1 MRAFSEAVKWVFLD
15 LDNTLWDFDA
25 NAEEAIKE
33 LYHRHELHLHSD
45 FHVDQFLSLYKE
57 VNAAYWLRYEKGE
70 VTKEVLR
77 TARFTDTFNAMGVA
91 AALQPENVWQEY
103 LDICPIMTRMMPGA
117 LDCLTELKK
126 KYRIALLTNGF
137 ERTQQTKISV
147 SGIGAFVDFM
157 MTSESVGMAKPDSR
171 FFALALETAGCSAEE
186 AVYLGDTWH
195 TDVEG
200 GMGAGIVSYWYRRGQ
215 DHRDLPSNDSNFGG
229 VVEDLM
235 DFARL

>member
-1 MRAFSEAVKWVFLD
+1 
-15 LDNTLWDFDA
+15 
-25 NAEEAIKE
+25 
-33 LYHRHELHLHSD
+33 
-45 FHVDQFLSLYKE
+45 
-57 VNAAYWLRYEKGE
+57 
-70 VTKEVLR
+70 
-77 TARFTDTFNAMGVA
+77 MGVA

-117 LDCLTELKK
+117 LDCLAELKK

-147 SGIGAFVDFM
+147 SGIGEFVDFM

-171 FFALALETAGCSAEE
+171 FFALALEKAGCIAQE

>member
-1 MRAFSEAVKWVFLD
+1 
-15 LDNTLWDFDA
+15 
-25 NAEEAIKE
+25 
-33 LYHRHELHLHSD
+33 
-45 FHVDQFLSLYKE
+45 
-57 VNAAYWLRYEKGE
+57 
-70 VTKEVLR
+70 
-77 TARFTDTFNAMGVA
+77 MGLE
-91 AALQPENVWQEY
+91 AALQPANVWQEY

-117 LDCLTELKK
+117 LDCLAELKK

-147 SGIGAFVDFM
+147 SGIGEFVDFM

-171 FFALALETAGCSAEE
+171 FFALALEKAGCNAQE

-195 TDVEG
+195 TDVDG

-215 DHRDLPSNDSNFGG
+215 DRRELPLDDSNFGG
-229 VVEDLM
+229 VVDDLM

>member
-1 MRAFSEAVKWVFLD
+1 MRAFTEAVKWVFLD

-33 LYHRHELHLHSD
+33 LYHRHQLHLHSD
-45 FHVDQFLSLYKE
+45 FHVDQFLALYKD

-77 TARFTDTFNAMGVA
+77 TARFTDTFTAMGVA
-91 AALQPENVWQEY
+91 PALQPANVWQEY
-103 LDICPIMTRMMPGA
+103 LEICPVMTRMMPGA
-117 LDCLTELKK
+117 LDCLAELKK

-137 ERTQQTKISV
+137 EKTQQTKIAV
-147 SGIGAFVDFM
+147 SGIAPYIDFM
-157 MTSESVGMAKPDSR
+157 LSSEAIGIAKPDPK
-171 FFALALETAGCSAEE
+171 FFGLALEKAGCDAKE

-215 DHRDLPSNDSNFGG
+215 DFRSMPQDDPCFGG
-229 VVEDLM
+229 VVEDLL

>member
-171 FFALALETAGCSAEE
+171 FFALALEKAGCIAQE

>member
-1 MRAFSEAVKWVFLD
+1 MKAFSEAVKWVFLD

-45 FHVDQFLSLYKE
+45 FHVDQFLSLYKD

-77 TARFTDTFNAMGVA
+77 TARFTDTFTAMGVPP
-91 AALQPENVWQEY
+91 ALQPANVWQEY
-103 LDICPIMTRMMPGA
+103 LEICPVMTRMMPGA
-117 LDCLTELKK
+117 LACLAELKK

-137 ERTQQTKISV
+137 ESTQRTKIGV
-147 SGIGAFVDFM
+147 SGIGEFVDFM
-157 MTSESVGMAKPDSR
+157 MTSEAVGMAKPDPQ
-171 FFALALETAGCSAEE
+171 FFALALEKAGVRAEE
-186 AVYLGDTWH
+186 VVYLGDTWH

-215 DHRDLPSNDSNFGG
+215 ERGELPQGDAMFGG
-229 VVEDLM
+229 VVDDLM
-235 DFARL
+235 DFAGL

>member
-1 MRAFSEAVKWVFLD
+1 MKAFSEAVKWVFLD

-25 NAEEAIKE
+25 NAEDAIKE
-33 LYHRHELHLHSD
+33 LYHRHELNLHCD
-45 FHVDQFLSLYKE
+45 FHADQFLSLYKE

-103 LDICPIMTRMMPGA
+103 LDMCPIMTRMMPGA

-126 KYRIALLTNGF
+126 KYQIALLTNGF

-147 SGIGAFVDFM
+147 SGIGTFVDFM

-171 FFALALETAGCSAEE
+171 FFVLALETAGCVAEE

-215 DHRDLPSNDSNFGG
+215 DHRDLPLDDPNFGG